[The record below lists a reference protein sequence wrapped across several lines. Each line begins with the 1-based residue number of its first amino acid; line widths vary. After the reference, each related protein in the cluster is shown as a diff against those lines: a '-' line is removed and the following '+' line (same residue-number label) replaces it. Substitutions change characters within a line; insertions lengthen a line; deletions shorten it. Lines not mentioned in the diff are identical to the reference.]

1 MNLYKLEQ
9 ELDIIQEKDKRVVV
23 KIRNGLKDIVLDVT
37 AVVEEDGDVVLLTG
51 EMDILSKFELTGL
64 LTLGLKEAKESVT
77 A

>member
-1 MNLYKLEQ
+1 MNLYKLER

-51 EMDILSKFELTGL
+51 EMDILSKFELTSL